1 MPHNRLLVKEEIA
14 TYAETLFSAASAAS
28 AEGQERVL
36 TVRDQLEQVVF
47 LYRGNADLRDAFD
60 EIAYTA
66 EQRRTIAQGVFEG
79 FDPLLASVLSVMAER
94 QDFSELSQINN
105 AFAALIDERLG
116 LAVVDVTTV
125 VELDDE
131 LRTLISEKVAADLGK
146 SVVLREHVDPSIL
159 GGIIMSTQ
167 GKRID
172 ASIVSKLE
180 QARTVLSESND
191 GGEC

>member
-1 MPHNRLLVKEEIA
+1 M
-14 TYAETLFSAASAAS
+14 
-28 AEGQERVL
+28 
-36 TVRDQLEQVVF
+36 
-47 LYRGNADLRDAFD
+47 
-60 EIAYTA
+60 
-66 EQRRTIAQGVFEG
+66 FEG

>member
-1 MPHNRLLVKEEIA
+1 MCI
-14 TYAETLFSAASAAS
+14 
-28 AEGQERVL
+28 
-36 TVRDQLEQVVF
+36 RDS
-47 LYRGNADLRDAFD
+47 GNADLRDAFD

>member
-14 TYAETLFSAASAAS
+14 TYAETLFSAASA
-28 AEGQERVL
+28 EGQERVL
-36 TVRDQLEQVVF
+36 AVRDQLEQVVF

-94 QDFSELSQINN
+94 QDFSELSQ
-105 AFAALIDERLG
+105 
-116 LAVVDVTTV
+116 TTV

>member
-14 TYAETLFSAASAAS
+14 TYAETLFSAASA
-28 AEGQERVL
+28 EGQERVL
-36 TVRDQLEQVVF
+36 AVRDQLEQVVF

-66 EQRRTIAQGVFEG
+66 EQRRIIAQGVFEG

-131 LRTLISEKVAADLGK
+131 LRTISEKVAADLGK

-172 ASIVSKLE
+172 ASVVSKLE

>member
-14 TYAETLFSAASAAS
+14 TYAEALFSAAS

-36 TVRDQLEQVVF
+36 AVRDQLEQVVF

>member
-1 MPHNRLLVKEEIA
+1 MPSRCSVDVGGPGLGG
-14 TYAETLFSAASAAS
+14 S
-28 AEGQERVL
+28 
-36 TVRDQLEQVVF
+36 D
-47 LYRGNADLRDAFD
+47 DLGDEPPLSQDAFD

>member
-1 MPHNRLLVKEEIA
+1 MPHNRLLVKEEIV
-14 TYAETLFSAASAAS
+14 TYAETLFSAAS

-116 LAVVDVTTV
+116 LAVVDVKTV

>member
-14 TYAETLFSAASAAS
+14 TYAETLFSAASA
-28 AEGQERVL
+28 EGQERVL
-36 TVRDQLEQVVF
+36 AVL

-172 ASIVSKLE
+172 ASVVSKLE

>member
-180 QARTVLSESND
+180 QARTVLSESID

>member
-14 TYAETLFSAASAAS
+14 TYAETLFSAASA
-28 AEGQERVL
+28 EDQERVL
-36 TVRDQLEQVVF
+36 AVRDQLEQVVF